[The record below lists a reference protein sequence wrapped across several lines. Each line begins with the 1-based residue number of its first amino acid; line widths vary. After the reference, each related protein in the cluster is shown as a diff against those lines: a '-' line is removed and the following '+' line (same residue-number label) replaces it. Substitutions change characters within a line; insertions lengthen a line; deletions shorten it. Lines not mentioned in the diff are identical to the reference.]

1 MLVHTINCARFAVC
15 QLSKRFASTR
25 LFTEKH
31 EWISIE
37 DKVGR
42 VGISQHAQEAL
53 GDVVYVQLPEI
64 GEKYSQFDEVGA
76 IESVKAASEL
86 TAPVS
91 GEILKINE
99 KLATAPAVV
108 NSDCYGDGWL
118 YEMKLNDEKELDKLM
133 NEEQYKSY
141 LVNE

>member
-1 MLVHTINCARFAVC
+1 MLFHTINCARFAVC
-15 QLSKRFASTR
+15 RISKRFASTR

-31 EWISIE
+31 EWVSIE
-37 DKVGR
+37 NKVGR

-64 GEKYSQFDEVGA
+64 GEKFAQFDEVGA

-86 TAPVS
+86 TTPVS

-99 KLATAPAVV
+99 KLATAPSVV
-108 NSDCYGDGWL
+108 NADCYNDGWL
-118 YEMKLNDEKELDKLM
+118 FEIKLNDEKELDKLM
-133 NEEQYKSY
+133 NEEQYNSF
-141 LVNE
+141 LRS

>member
-1 MLVHTINCARFAVC
+1 MLVPTINWTRFAVC
-15 QLSKRFASTR
+15 KISKRFASSR

-37 DKVGR
+37 DKTGR

-53 GDVVYVQLPEI
+53 GDVVYVQLPVI
-64 GEKYSQFDEVGA
+64 GEKHAQFDEVGA

-86 TAPVS
+86 TTPVS
-91 GEILKINE
+91 GEVLKVNE
-99 KLATAPAVV
+99 KLETKPALV

-118 YEMKLNDEKELDKLM
+118 FEIKFNDEKELDKLM
-133 NEEQYKSY
+133 NEEQYKSF